1 MMTSLIRTIVIS
13 DYDPD
18 WASRFEM
25 LRAQIWP
32 HIQAYATSF
41 EHVGSTSVPGL
52 AAKPIIDID
61 IVVPD
66 EATAQRVIS
75 RLAPLGYRH
84 RGFMGVPHRHA
95 FFQPDDTPAHH
106 LYVCIEGCLAL
117 RNHLS
122 LRDHLRTHPT
132 AAAEYAALKRSLA
145 QRYPHNIDAYV
156 EGKTPFILGVLASSG
171 FRPEEQTEVVRVNQV
186 DTD

>member
-1 MMTSLIRTIVIS
+1 MTQPRASVVIS
-13 DYDPD
+13 DYDPA
-18 WASRFEM
+18 WATHF
-25 LRAQIWP
+25 LDFRAGLWP
-32 HIQAYATSF
+32 YVHDLATAF

-95 FFQPDDTPAHH
+95 FFQPKDTPAHH

-122 LRDHLRTHPT
+122 LRDHLRAHPA

-145 QRYPHNIDAYV
+145 QRHPHDIDAYV

-171 FRPEEQTEVVRVNQV
+171 FDPEEQTEVVRVNQA
-186 DTD
+186 DAD